1 MRGRKTGGRRKGTPN
16 KVTAEARAVC
26 AAILDDPTYRTNLTR
41 RARAGTLAPAVE
53 AMLWHYAFG
62 KPRNSLDVTVGPAG
76 DLSELSTEDLL
87 HRVDGLREQVREQA
101 ARERALPASRMAGG
115 AREHAVHGR
124 DTVAGPMTPAQLAE
138 AQRLAREWDA
148 AHPRER

>member
-16 KVTAEARAVC
+16 KVTAEARAIC
-26 AAILDDPTYRTNLTR
+26 AAILDDPTYRTNLTA

-62 KPRNSLDVTVGPAG
+62 KPRESLEVTVGPAG

-87 HRVDGLREQVREQA
+87 HRVDGLREQLREQA
-101 ARERALPASRMAGG
+101 GHEDLSTTQRYMHFSPKAVESAIRLLDGPVPAWVVES
-115 AREHAVHGR
+115 
-124 DTVAGPMTPAQLAE
+124 
-138 AQRLAREWDA
+138 
-148 AHPRER
+148 

>member
-26 AAILDDPTYRTNLTR
+26 AAILDDPTYRTNLTA

-76 DLSELSTEDLL
+76 DLSELSTEDLYAHMVTVTFEPL
-87 HRVDGLREQVREQA
+87 VDLDV
-101 ARERALPASRMAGG
+101 ALA
-115 AREHAVHGR
+115 
-124 DTVAGPMTPAQLAE
+124 PMLAE
-138 AQRLAREWDA
+138 IRAKG
-148 AHPRER
+148 

>member
-26 AAILDDPTYRTNLTR
+26 AGAR
-41 RARAGTLAPAVE
+41 RRHVSQESDGPRPLAPAVE

-62 KPRNSLDVTVGPAG
+62 KPKDSLDVTVGPAG
-76 DLSELSTEDLL
+76 DLSELSAEELL

-101 ARERALPASRMAGG
+101 ARERALPAS
-115 AREHAVHGR
+115 
-124 DTVAGPMTPAQLAE
+124 
-138 AQRLAREWDA
+138 
-148 AHPRER
+148 

>member
-16 KVTAEARAVC
+16 KVTAEAKVIC
-26 AAILDDPTYRTNLTR
+26 AAILDDPTYRTNLTA

-62 KPRNSLDVTVGPAG
+62 KPKDSLDVTVGPVG

-87 HRVDGLREQVREQA
+87 HRVDGLREQLREQAEA
-101 ARERALPASRMAGG
+101 ARERALPAEYRTASASILS
-115 AREHAVHGR
+115 A
-124 DTVAGPMTPAQLAE
+124 
-138 AQRLAREWDA
+138 
-148 AHPRER
+148 

>member
-26 AAILDDPTYRTNLTR
+26 AAILDDPTYRTNLTA

-62 KPRNSLDVTVGPAG
+62 KPKDSLDVTLGHAGG

-87 HRVDGLREQVREQA
+87 HRVDGLREQLREQA
-101 ARERALPASRMAGG
+101 AREQALPAECRSS
-115 AREHAVHGR
+115 
-124 DTVAGPMTPAQLAE
+124 
-138 AQRLAREWDA
+138 
-148 AHPRER
+148 

>member
-26 AAILDDPTYRTNLTR
+26 AAILDDPTYRTNLTA

-62 KPRNSLDVTVGPAG
+62 KPRESLEVTVGPAG

-87 HRVDGLREQVREQA
+87 HRADRLREQLAEHA
-101 ARERALPASRMAGG
+101 AREQSLPALHRTA
-115 AREHAVHGR
+115 
-124 DTVAGPMTPAQLAE
+124 
-138 AQRLAREWDA
+138 
-148 AHPRER
+148 

>member
-26 AAILDDPTYRTNLTR
+26 AAILDDPTYRTNLTA

-62 KPRNSLDVTVGPAG
+62 RPRESLEVTVGPAG

-87 HRVDGLREQVREQA
+87 HRVDGAAGAVAGTGGPGTGA
-101 ARERALPASRMAGG
+101 ARRVSYGVGG
-115 AREHAVHGR
+115 GR
-124 DTVAGPMTPAQLAE
+124 
-138 AQRLAREWDA
+138 
-148 AHPRER
+148 